1 MLSFDLFLLF
11 SYSLC
16 SWFHSLPS
24 SIRDIGARIVEKEDE
39 GVFEIEQDVEI
50 SNKI

>member
-16 SWFHSLPS
+16 SRFHSLPS
-24 SIRDIGARIVEKEDE
+24 SIRDIGARIEEKEEE